1 MLTLTKLLCNAL
13 VMIEMI
19 SSWKPMELRSLV
31 PYSSVGVLLLNSV
44 PKELYVQIYRRIL
57 IVSFF

>member
-19 SSWKPMELRSLV
+19 SSWKPMELHSFV